1 MTENSVQSEFEREVE
16 TYREA
21 MDDLQRT
28 ADGQRANLDGLDA
41 AMGDLKRSVAEM
53 TDAVDE
59 YGDARAELDAAV
71 VSLQKH
77 AEESGGVSPETSTV
91 AGHGP
96 VAGD

>member
-1 MTENSVQSEFEREVE
+1 MAKMSTQSEFEREVE

-21 MDDLQRT
+21 MDDLHRT
-28 ADGQRANLDGLDA
+28 ADTQRANYDGLDA

-59 YGDARAELDAAV
+59 YDDARDELDAAV

-77 AEESGGVSPETSTV
+77 AEESSDAAAGASASV
-91 AGHGP
+91 GHGP